1 MLYLSSTEYENL
13 HGPFKCI
20 VVNDTY
26 IQKRRVLVV
35 EINPMLSGLDYGI
48 GLHGIKYLLLLA
60 KYKDSDFYNL
70 GKEPIDVVVI
80 IPENLD
86 NPLDSLKPWNKMFNI
101 GWAEL
106 YVGDN

>member
-48 GLHGIKYLLLLA
+48 GLHGI
-60 KYKDSDFYNL
+60 
-70 GKEPIDVVVI
+70 
-80 IPENLD
+80 
-86 NPLDSLKPWNKMFNI
+86 NI
-101 GWAEL
+101 RILIFLIWEKSQ
-106 YVGDN
+106 

>member
-1 MLYLSSTEYENL
+1 MLYLASTEYENL

-20 VVNDTY
+20 VINDTY
-26 IQKRRVLVV
+26 IHKRRVLVV
-35 EINPMLSGLDYGI
+35 EIDPMLSGSDYGI

-60 KYKDSDFYNL
+60 KYKDSDFFNL

-86 NPLDSLKPWNKMFNI
+86 NPLDPLKPWNKMFNI

-106 YVGDN
+106 YVRNN

>member
-48 GLHGIKYLLLLA
+48 GLHGIKYL
-60 KYKDSDFYNL
+60 
-70 GKEPIDVVVI
+70 
-80 IPENLD
+80 
-86 NPLDSLKPWNKMFNI
+86 
-101 GWAEL
+101 
-106 YVGDN
+106 

>member
-13 HGPFKCI
+13 HGSFKCI

-35 EINPMLSGLDYGI
+35 EINPMLSCFDYGI
-48 GLHGIKYLLLLA
+48 GLQGIKYLLLLA
-60 KYKDSDFYNL
+60 KYKDSDFFNL

-86 NPLDSLKPWNKMFNI
+86 DPLDSLKPWNKMFNI

-106 YVGDN
+106 YVRDN

>member
-13 HGPFKCI
+13 QGSFKCI

-35 EINPMLSGLDYGI
+35 EINPMLSCFDYGI
-48 GLHGIKYLLLLA
+48 GLQGIKYLLLLA
-60 KYKDSDFYNL
+60 KYKDSDFFNL

-86 NPLDSLKPWNKMFNI
+86 DPLDSLKPWNKMFNI

-106 YVGDN
+106 YVRDN